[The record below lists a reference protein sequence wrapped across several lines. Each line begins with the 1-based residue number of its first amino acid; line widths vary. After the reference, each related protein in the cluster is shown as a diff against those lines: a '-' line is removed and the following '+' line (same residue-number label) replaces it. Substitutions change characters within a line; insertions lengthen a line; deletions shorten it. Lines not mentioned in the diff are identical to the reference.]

1 MMRLNLMEP
10 YYLLCDELVSDFPS
24 KQTRVFTLH
33 PKDPFDDR
41 GRCDVLGHK
50 DKKFDEKDPKY
61 SFGVV
66 FKDEPF
72 PACFFLNFRLFF
84 FKVQLVHKILPK
96 LGFETRIS
104 GSGSDRSTN

>member
-10 YYLLCDELVSDFPS
+10 YYLLRDELVSDFPS

-50 DKKFDEKDPKY
+50 DEILMKKT
-61 SFGVV
+61 
-66 FKDEPF
+66 
-72 PACFFLNFRLFF
+72 LNTHLELFF
-84 FKVQLVHKILPK
+84 
-96 LGFETRIS
+96 
-104 GSGSDRSTN
+104 